1 MAKGGVLNSLG
12 MMTKDLARGIYSNI
26 DSKAAQKMIKNH
38 ATKTGA
44 SMDVAEKLIK
54 DSLNTNSAKLGY
66 QLMDT
71 APLKGL
77 RDSARTYNNAAN
89 AGKKVKLTDAI
100 KQGHQKVDAKG
111 NPIKG
116 EYDMGK
122 IAGTAF
128 SVGVAGRIVTG
139 GGLYRDRYGNV
150 NLPGIP
156 FI

>member
-12 MMTKDLARGIYSNI
+12 AMTKDLARGVYSNI

-44 SMDVAEKLIK
+44 PVDVAEKMIK
-54 DSLNTNSAKLGY
+54 NSLNTNSAKLGY

-71 APLKGL
+71 APLKGIAS
-77 RDSARTYNNAAN
+77 SARIYNNSAN

-100 KQGHQKVDAKG
+100 KKGHRKIDANG
-111 NPIKG
+111 NLMK
-116 EYDMGK
+116 EYDKGK
-122 IAGTAF
+122 IAGTVF
-128 SVGVAGRIVTG
+128 SVGVAGRIATG

-150 NLPGIP
+150 NLPGVP

>member
-26 DSKAAQKMIKNH
+26 DNQAATKMIQKH
-38 ATKTGA
+38 AKKTGA
-44 SMDVAEKLIK
+44 TMDVAEKMIK
-54 DSLNTNSAKLGY
+54 ESLSTNSAKLGY

-71 APLKGL
+71 APLKGI
-77 RDSARTYNNAAN
+77 RDSARNYNKAAN
-89 AGKKVKLTDAI
+89 KGQKVKLTDAI
-100 KQGHQKVDAKG
+100 KQGHKKIDANG
-111 NPIKG
+111 NISK

-128 SVGVAGRIVTG
+128 SVGVAGRIATG
-139 GGLYRDRYGNV
+139 GGLYKDKYGNT